1 MTMNQLKA
9 IVQNYHDELEY
20 THPFVNSDQFL
31 NNSYSKWACD
41 EILSEIDRSKE
52 LPFDLEP
59 FELLNSFCEKMKRFA
74 YMNSKNSIMFVIASE
89 TAEYLIEQCWISTWK
104 RDGRR

>member
-1 MTMNQLKA
+1 MTMKELQTL
-9 IVQNYHDELEY
+9 VQNYHDELEY

-31 NNSYSKWACD
+31 TNSYSKWACEELLT
-41 EILSEIDRSKE
+41 EIKKSKD

-74 YMNSKNSIMFVIASE
+74 YMNSKNSLIFVTASE
-89 TAEYLIEQCWISTWK
+89 TAEYLIEQYWIWTWRK
-104 RDGRR
+104 DGRR